1 MSLSFLIIYT
11 QPPIHRQGCAFV
23 QKIIMRCGHK
33 TAIFCALEQNTN
45 RSNTIHIPA
54 CAWDALL
61 RRKMSHVIFCRK
73 EGTM

>member
-11 QPPIHRQGCAFV
+11 QPPIHS
-23 QKIIMRCGHK
+23 GHK

-54 CAWDALL
+54 CAWNALL
-61 RRKMSHVIFCRK
+61 RRKMSHVIFYREK
-73 EGTM
+73 GTM